1 MQIKVSGH
9 QFDVSPALREY
20 ATGKIGRLERHF
32 ERVLDV
38 HVILT
43 TDKLVHRA
51 EATLASPQKTM
62 HAYGESNDM
71 YAAIDVLADKL
82 DRQVT
87 KHKEKLKDHH
97 RGDAAK
103 QRAAAQHG

>member
-20 ATGKIGRLERHF
+20 ATGKLGRVERHF
-32 ERVLDV
+32 ERLLDV

-51 EATLASPQKTM
+51 EATLASPQKTI
-62 HAYGESNDM
+62 HAFGESSDM
-71 YAAIDVLADKL
+71 YAAIDQLADKL
-82 DRQVT
+82 DRQVK
-87 KHKEKLKDHH
+87 KHKEKITDHH
-97 RGDAAK
+97 RADVVKA
-103 QRAAAQHG
+103 RANA